1 MNEKFLNFN
10 CAQMAAVVMWSY
22 LSSFKHHCNIG
33 YRGKNCN
40 IHVEV
45 YLNAEDDIIIP
56 QGYIYTSKEIEHFEG
71 TDKVPDF
78 KIVTYTFEY

>member
-22 LSSFKHHCNIG
+22 LSSFKRHCNIVYFG
-33 YRGKNCN
+33 RICDFQ
-40 IHVEV
+40 VEV
-45 YLNAEDDIIIP
+45 YLNEDEDIVIP
-56 QGYIYTSKEIEHFEG
+56 QGYIYTSKKIEHFEG

-78 KIVTYTFEY
+78 KLITYTFEY

>member
-1 MNEKFLNFN
+1 MNGKFLNFN

-22 LSSFKHHCNIG
+22 LSSFKHHCNIV
-33 YRGKNCN
+33 YRGRNCD

-45 YLNAEDDIIIP
+45 YLNDEDDIIIP